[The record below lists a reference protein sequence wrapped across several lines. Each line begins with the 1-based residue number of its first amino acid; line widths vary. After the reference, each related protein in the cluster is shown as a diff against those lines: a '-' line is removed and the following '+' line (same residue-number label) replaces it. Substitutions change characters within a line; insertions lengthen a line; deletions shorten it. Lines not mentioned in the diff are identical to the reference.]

1 MLETYD
7 YNVSNNKRFLGCDA
21 REVVEVVA
29 SSWYMSMKK
38 LIIFCSIKQEF
49 SIMF

>member
-7 YNVSNNKRFLGCDA
+7 YDVSNNKRFLGCDA
-21 REVVEVVA
+21 R
-29 SSWYMSMKK
+29 SMEK